1 MHSTCVQYTEDV
13 GSPNSQYLFQTLHH
27 SVIQK
32 VSNVALVDD
41 TKSFKNLAS
50 LGDIKFKTLYTKVSN
65 FNCITFYTS
74 FSNLALLND
83 TNYALRSKIV
93 GDY

>member
-1 MHSTCVQYTEDV
+1 M
-13 GSPNSQYLFQTLHH
+13 
-27 SVIQK
+27 IQK

-41 TKSFKNLAS
+41 TKCFKNLAS

-74 FSNLALLND
+74 FSNLVLLDD
-83 TNYALRSKIV
+83 TSYALRS
-93 GDY
+93 